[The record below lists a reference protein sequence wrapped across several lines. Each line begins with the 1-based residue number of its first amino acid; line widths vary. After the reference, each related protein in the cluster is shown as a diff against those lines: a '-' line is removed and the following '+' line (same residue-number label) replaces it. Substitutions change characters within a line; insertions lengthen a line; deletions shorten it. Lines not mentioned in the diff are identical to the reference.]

1 MKKKPALCAI
11 KVMFICGCFLSGRRS
26 AWWHRARDRTAR
38 EGRGQRA
45 ARVPWSQGRAGSRV
59 PGWCPTAGHPS
70 TSEEPQA
77 SSAQSSEPPAAP
89 LDGGTARTWMQHTV
103 VSPSQ
108 HSEARSKAKS
118 PSCSFDVRRSSA
130 LRQVGARGSTTQH
143 DPAWILRGHSSWG
156 RGARC
161 PTAWLH
167 QLGVAEH
174 STAPHPAPAPARMRA
189 AGAEARSTSA
199 PPPAGLAASPCPR
212 GQKQQQ
218 TDQWASPDQNLA
230 ILGRFCCYFK
240 ANQLPAFVSSVPL
253 IYLPVL

>member
-1 MKKKPALCAI
+1 
-11 KVMFICGCFLSGRRS
+11 MFICGCFLSGRRS

-45 ARVPWSQGRAGSRV
+45 ARVPRSQGRAGSRV
-59 PGWCPTAGHPS
+59 PGWCPIAGPPS

-89 LDGGTARTWMQHTV
+89 PAHPDGGTARTWMQHTA

-118 PSCSFDVRRSSA
+118 PSCSIGVRRSAA

-143 DPAWILRGHSSWG
+143 DPARLPPGHSSWG

-161 PTAWLH
+161 PTAGLQ
-167 QLGVAEH
+167 QLGAAEH
-174 STAPHPAPAPARMRA
+174 STAQHPAPAPARMRA

-199 PPPAGLAASPCPR
+199 PPPAGLAASPCPPCCPR

-218 TDQWASPDQNLA
+218 TDQQASPNHNLA

-240 ANQLPAFVSSVPL
+240 ANRLPAFVSSAPL
-253 IYLPVL
+253 IYQAVL